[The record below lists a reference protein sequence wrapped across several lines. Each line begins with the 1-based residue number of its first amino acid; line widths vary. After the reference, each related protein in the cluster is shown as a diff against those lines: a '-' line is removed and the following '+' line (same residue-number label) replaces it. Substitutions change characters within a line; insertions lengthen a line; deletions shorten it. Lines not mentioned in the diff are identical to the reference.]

1 MLKSLSG
8 SAEDIFSEE
17 SSLKEKYY
25 KVKPTMT
32 EERQK
37 TVDNLFEQLSP
48 SLKKQG
54 QLNDLKKLIL
64 KYSEEGAN
72 MEDIFSS
79 IEDIFKSQLLGKN
92 ARPKMMQQDLQ
103 ALIEG
108 IENGLSDQKEGS
120 LGSFLSNFIDDMLF
134 MEDQLERS
142 RKISAEYN
150 LFSKFSLEFMY
161 SKVFSLLI
169 SSTNLFVSLKVFNSA
184 LFFGVILLFSFICI

>member
-54 QLNDLKKLIL
+54 QLNDLKKLIRDLL
-64 KYSEEGAN
+64 KN
-72 MEDIFSS
+72 
-79 IEDIFKSQLLGKN
+79 N
-92 ARPKMMQQDLQ
+92 C
-103 ALIEG
+103 LI
-108 IENGLSDQKEGS
+108 
-120 LGSFLSNFIDDMLF
+120 
-134 MEDQLERS
+134 
-142 RKISAEYN
+142 
-150 LFSKFSLEFMY
+150 
-161 SKVFSLLI
+161 KVFVAGTNHIIIPPLI
-169 SSTNLFVSLKVFNSA
+169 LNKP
-184 LFFGVILLFSFICI
+184 FI